1 MLQKKLVIM
10 KSPCSLYAPSCF
22 LRILNI
28 LMTVHRPL
36 IGLNEQKTIFAF
48 ILVCQLSHPYL
59 EILNDSLLQ
68 NIFSKNHFST
78 KYFLMLDWELNVE
91 SFFLSTNGD
100 YSRIIFRKETLK
112 NSTNRKKESYQEF
125 LEFNMVNFSLFFQKF
140 LQSLIHLQKII
151 WIFF

>member
-1 MLQKKLVIM
+1 MTLLALCSILLPQNIEYSDDCSQAFDWSECLNKQKKQFHF
-10 KSPCSLYAPSCF
+10 CF
-22 LRILNI
+22 
-28 LMTVHRPL
+28 
-36 IGLNEQKTIFAF
+36 F
-48 ILVCQLSHPYL
+48 ILFCQLSHPYL

-140 LQSLIHLQKII
+140 LQSLIHLQKIK
-151 WIFF
+151 